1 MPSVCCVSVQR
12 LRISSSY
19 HSGDVS
25 VPQGVNRNELDQ
37 LLCSH
42 PKGMASEH
50 IAYAQEMI
58 LVTAVVEESSEAIAQ
73 IKTLVNLQA
82 HGEV

>member
-1 MPSVCCVSVQR
+1 MQSP
-12 LRISSSY
+12 I
-19 HSGDVS
+19 
-25 VPQGVNRNELDQ
+25 
-37 LLCSH
+37 
-42 PKGMASEH
+42 GMASEH